1 MILKGQKKNRVFP
14 VFSDWQNLI
23 RFQLRED
30 AARRWPCAI
39 APV

>member
-1 MILKGQKKNRVFP
+1 MKKKQGKSLF
-14 VFSDWQNLI
+14 FSIGKTVI

-30 AARRWPCAI
+30 AVRRWPCAI